1 MIKTVKTISHK
12 AYDFLEKQSKAPK
25 SFPISG
31 EKFLLYDERI
41 ESLDISIGL
50 KDALVKMGFTLDS
63 IVNSGPD
70 DLAEKLRIDKYVG
83 QIIFEEAK
91 KLKTPF

>member
-1 MIKTVKTISHK
+1 MIKTVKNISHK
-12 AYDFLEKQSKAPK
+12 TYGFLEKKIQAPK
-25 SFPISG
+25 SFSISG
-31 EKFLLYDERI
+31 KKFLLYDERI

-50 KDALVKMGFTLDS
+50 KDALIKMGFTLDS
-63 IVNSGPD
+63 IVNTGPD

-91 KLKTPF
+91 KLKS

>member
-1 MIKTVKTISHK
+1 MKTVKTISHK
-12 AYDFLEKQSKAPK
+12 TDFVEEAVLDRK
-25 SFPISG
+25 SFSISAK
-31 EKFLLYDERI
+31 KFLPYDKRI

-50 KDALVKMGFTLDS
+50 KDALIKMGFTLDS

-91 KLKTPF
+91 KLKTTF

>member
-1 MIKTVKTISHK
+1 MKTVKTISHK
-12 AYDFLEKQSKAPK
+12 TYDSLEEKVQAPK
-25 SFPISG
+25 SFSISAK
-31 EKFLLYDERI
+31 KFLAYDERI

-50 KDALVKMGFTLDS
+50 KDALIEMGFTLDS

-91 KLKTPF
+91 KLKSQF

>member
-1 MIKTVKTISHK
+1 MKTVKTISHK
-12 AYDFLEKQSKAPK
+12 TDFVEEEVQDLK
-25 SFPISG
+25 SFAISAK
-31 EKFLLYDERI
+31 KFLPYDKRI

-50 KDALVKMGFTLDS
+50 KDALIKMGFTLDS

>member
-1 MIKTVKTISHK
+1 MKRVKTISHK
-12 AYDFLEKQSKAPK
+12 IDLVEEKVQDLK
-25 SFPISG
+25 SFSISAK
-31 EKFLLYDERI
+31 KFLPNDERI
-41 ESLDISIGL
+41 EALGISIGL
-50 KDALVKMGFTLDS
+50 KDALIKMGFTLDS

-91 KLKTPF
+91 KLKTQF

>member
-12 AYDFLEKQSKAPK
+12 TYDLLGKKMQAPK
-25 SFPISG
+25 SFPIDG
-31 EKFLLYDERI
+31 KKFPPYDERI
-41 ESLDISIGL
+41 ESLEISIGL
-50 KDALVKMGFTLDS
+50 KDALIKMGFTLDS
-63 IVNSGPD
+63 IVNTGPD

-91 KLKTPF
+91 KLNS

>member
-1 MIKTVKTISHK
+1 MKTVKTISHK
-12 AYDFLEKQSKAPK
+12 TDFVEEEVQDLK
-25 SFPISG
+25 SFSISAK
-31 EKFLLYDERI
+31 KFLPYDKRI

-50 KDALVKMGFTLDS
+50 KDALIKMGFTLDS

-91 KLKTPF
+91 KLKTTF